1 MYVCYW
7 NICFIFDFFL
17 LSLGDVYGKSVSVVI
32 ISSSSVV
39 DGLSS
44 TEASS
49 TYTALVGLRK
59 IHAKICFFCCWFF
72 FKPHVFSLQLT
83 VAWKSSKHSHYF
95 IPLTFFQKWA
105 KQVRGPDFYSRCT
118 GKCFSAYY
126 CRAFPL
132 VRYFPANQQ
141 RSHSALHPLRRLSV
155 THVPAVSFFLL
166 TTTPHWLASI
176 QRERS
181 AEIQPSTERY
191 VPISRSRQATK
202 CVSVI
207 SITINFYDTPSHT
220 ITFSRFT

>member
-1 MYVCYW
+1 MLLEYLFY
-7 NICFIFDFFL
+7 FRFFL

-44 TEASS
+44 TETSS

-118 GKCFSAYY
+118 GKCFSLTIAVPFLW
-126 CRAFPL
+126 CDIFQPTNN
-132 VRYFPANQQ
+132 V
-141 RSHSALHPLRRLSV
+141 HTRLC
-155 THVPAVSFFLL
+155 THFGGF
-166 TTTPHWLASI
+166 
-176 QRERS
+176 
-181 AEIQPSTERY
+181 
-191 VPISRSRQATK
+191 
-202 CVSVI
+202 
-207 SITINFYDTPSHT
+207 PSHT
-220 ITFSRFT
+220 YPRWAFFF